1 MERQR
6 TLMDIGKDTTLSDG
20 YMAQKLVQF
29 LIVADG
35 ELEMAGDD
43 TGLLVV
49 ASSVTGQLKDF
60 GGQVL
65 KNSCEIDGS
74 ACDIDQYVSTRCRE
88 IRTHQHQHV
97 ARSCLSVRDDGHGQ
111 LGTLG
116 RLWKND

>member
-1 MERQR
+1 MEKQR
-6 TLMDIGKDTTLSDG
+6 TLMNIGEDTTLG
-20 YMAQKLVQF
+20 NGNMAQKLVQF
-29 LIVADG
+29 LVVADG

-60 GGQVL
+60 GCQVL
-65 KNSCEIDGS
+65 KNSCEIDRS
-74 ACDIDQYVSTRCRE
+74 ACDIGQYVSARCRG

-97 ARSCLSVRDDGHGQ
+97 ARSCLSSRDDGHGQ
-111 LGTLG
+111 LGMLG